1 MSVPLPRFVQIEPV
15 GQCNLRCRMCAVQFR
30 QDGAPGRPAFM
41 PFALFRSLLDQFE
54 GLEELHLQGLGEPLL
69 HPRFFDMV
77 ELAAGRGIRV
87 STNSNLTVMSTA
99 LAARCVNSGL
109 HTLHVSIDAADGAI
123 YEAIRVDARFDVLMR
138 NLRRVNDA
146 KRDAKRAAA
155 NAHAE
160 VLPHLVVVMVLMR
173 RNLDQLPALVELA
186 SSQGADSLSVQQL
199 CHDFSEAA
207 LPPQYRPMRD
217 FVDAEAL
224 GDADLAHAQQVFDAA
239 RNKAQAL
246 GLALRLPRLAP
257 ERDTQERAPGRCD
270 WPWRGAYLS
279 YDGRAMPCC
288 MVGTPDRIH
297 FGNVAQGGVIP
308 IWNGSAYQ
316 AFRDQLASPD
326 PPAICAGCAVYRGRF

>member
-30 QDGAPGRPAFM
+30 QDGSPGKPAFM
-41 PFALFRSLLDQFE
+41 DFEVFRTLLGQFD
-54 GLEELHLQGLGEPLL
+54 GLQELHLQGLGEPML

-77 ELAAGRGIRV
+77 ELAVGRGIQV
-87 STNSNLTVMSTA
+87 STNSNLTVVSTA

-109 HTLHVSIDAADGAI
+109 HTLHVSIDAADSAI
-123 YEAIRVDARFDVLMR
+123 YEAIRLDARFDTLLR
-138 NLRRVNDA
+138 NLRRVTA
-146 KRDAKRAAA
+146 AKRAVDPAA
-155 NAHAE
+155 A
-160 VLPHLVVVMVLMR
+160 LPHIAIVMVLMR
-173 RNLDQLPALVELA
+173 RNLDELPALVELA
-186 SSQGADSLSVQQL
+186 AREGAESLSVQQL

-224 GDADLAHAQQVFDAA
+224 SDADLPHAQQVFDEASRQAA
-239 RNKAQAL
+239 TL

-257 ERDTQERAPGRCD
+257 APARDVRGHCD

-297 FGNVAQGGVIP
+297 FGNAARDGVAEV
-308 IWNGSAYQ
+308 WNGSAYQ

>member
-30 QDGAPGRPAFM
+30 QDGAPGRPAFID
-41 PFALFRSLLDQFE
+41 FALFRTLLDGFD
-54 GLEELHLQGLGEPLL
+54 GVEELHLQGLGEPLL

-109 HTLHVSIDAADGAI
+109 HTLHVSIDAADSAI
-123 YEAIRVDARFDVLMR
+123 YEAIRVDARFDTLLR

-146 KRDAKRAAA
+146 KREAGA
-155 NAHAE
+155 NA
-160 VLPHLVVVMVLMR
+160 LPHTAIVMVLMR
-173 RNLDQLPALVELA
+173 RNLLELPALVELA
-186 SSQGADSLSVQQL
+186 SREGAGSLSVQQL

-224 GDADLAHAQQVFDAA
+224 SDADLPRAQQVFDEA
-239 RNKAQAL
+239 RQRARTL

-257 ERDTQERAPGRCD
+257 VREVRGRCD

-297 FGNVAQGGVIP
+297 FGNAGREGVAPV
-308 IWNGSAYQ
+308 WNGKAYQ